1 MHMILKNK
9 YFCRGGG
16 MAKSLHVNV
25 SISRNGIP
33 EHSLI
38 RTFQEMHI
46 EAVKEILGNMELTD
60 RQLCH
65 LLAVVKRNGR
75 NGK

>member
-1 MHMILKNK
+1 
-9 YFCRGGG
+9 
-16 MAKSLHVNV
+16 MAKSLHINV

-33 EHSLI
+33 EHILTRSL
-38 RTFQEMHI
+38 QEMHI

-65 LLAVVKRNGR
+65 LLTAVKRNEKI
-75 NGK
+75 GK

>member
-1 MHMILKNK
+1 
-9 YFCRGGG
+9 

-33 EHSLI
+33 EHALTRSL
-38 RTFQEMHI
+38 QEMHI

-65 LLAVVKRNGR
+65 LLTVVKRNGR
-75 NGK
+75 SGK